1 MSFIYTYFCEK
12 KGIKETEYGS
22 VLCSKCTG
30 QNIEC
35 DKCESYHN
43 PTGMK
48 EDNCH
53 ECKLI
58 LGRRYF
64 STNGELSFTPVVG
77 WCCYECK
84 KYSCTKHM
92 KVISSKGKIY
102 DPRHVNHNRPMLFK
116 CTTCIKSTFN

>member
-1 MSFIYTYFCEK
+1 MSFIYTYCCGK

-48 EDNCH
+48 EDSCH

-58 LGRRYF
+58 LGRRYHD
-64 STNGELSFTPVVG
+64 SINGEQSFTPVGG

-84 KYSCTKHM
+84 KYSCTKHI
-92 KVISSKGKIY
+92 KAIDSKGRKH
-102 DPRHVNHNRPMLFK
+102 DPRHVHSGRPLSYK
-116 CTTCIKSTFN
+116 CVTCIKNI